1 MTTDRT
7 SLIKL
12 PKGSVRVSV
21 GSDVFVRDNT
31 ACVAAASAIAAAYAG
46 DISLVPCGVVF
57 LYGDDGVVDGLT
69 LDGELTW
76 QAVIDSGVEKTDV
89 LAFSYR
95 ATVDGTKVTFH
106 ARTQGIASGKSIK
119 AACLVGHS
127 KDGLGYEVLAVVD
140 LGGKKKPADFE
151 MSIDW
156 TVKFKDSQ
164 DDSGE
169 YVS

>member
-1 MTTDRT
+1 MTIERIN
-7 SLIKL
+7 SMKL
-12 PKGSVRVSV
+12 PEGTVRVSA
-21 GSDVFVRDNT
+21 GNDVFEKNNT
-31 ACVAAASAIAAAYAG
+31 ACAAAANAIAAAYAG
-46 DISLVPCGVVF
+46 DVSLVPCGVVF
-57 LYGDDGVVDGLT
+57 LYGAEGVVEGLT
-69 LDGELTW
+69 LDSELTW

-95 ATVDGTKVTFH
+95 ASVDGTKVTFH
-106 ARTQGIASGKSIK
+106 ARTQGIDAGKSVK

-127 KDGLGYEVLAVVD
+127 KDGTGYEVLAVVD
-140 LGGKKKPADFE
+140 LGDKKKPADFE

-164 DDSGE
+164 DDSEE

>member
-1 MTTDRT
+1 
-7 SLIKL
+7 
-12 PKGSVRVSV
+12 
-21 GSDVFVRDNT
+21 
-31 ACVAAASAIAAAYAG
+31 
-46 DISLVPCGVVF
+46 VF
-57 LYGDDGVVDGLT
+57 LYGDEGAVEGLT

-76 QAVIDSGVEKTDV
+76 QAVFDSGIEKTDV

-95 ATVDGTKVTFH
+95 ATVDGTKVTFD
-106 ARTQGIASGKSIK
+106 ARTQGIETGKSVK

-127 KDGLGYEVLAVVD
+127 KDGTGYEVLAVVD
-140 LGGKKKPADFE
+140 LGDKKKPADFE

-164 DDSGE
+164 DDSEE